1 MQQTDLSIFNNSNY
15 NPGNKLKILVW
26 YIILNV
32 FFMNRLFPFM
42 APKQWL
48 LRIFGA
54 QVGQGLIIKPNV
66 NIKYPWNL
74 IIGDHVWIGENVW
87 IDNLDKVTIG
97 SHCCISQ
104 GALILSGN
112 HNYKKTT
119 FDLVTLP
126 IVIKEGVWIGAR
138 ATVVQGITCK
148 SHSILSVASV
158 ATSDLEE
165 YTIYQGVPAVKVRER
180 VVDKK

>member
-112 HNYKKTT
+112 HHYKKTT

>member
-158 ATSDLEE
+158 ATSDLE
-165 YTIYQGVPAVKVRER
+165 
-180 VVDKK
+180 